1 MDEQHN
7 TEAFRYTYSAKQ
19 QEEIQRIRQKYM
31 APEEDKMEQL
41 RRLDRSVTQKA
52 TTAALVV
59 GILGALLL
67 GMGMSLTI
75 SDVGTLLGIENA
87 MLPGIVIGV
96 IGIGVVAL
104 AYPLYSH
111 IVKKERERIAPAVLQ
126 LTEELMK

>member
-1 MDEQHN
+1 
-7 TEAFRYTYSAKQ
+7 
-19 QEEIQRIRQKYM
+19 
-31 APEEDKMEQL
+31 
-41 RRLDRSVTQKA
+41 
-52 TTAALVV
+52 LVV